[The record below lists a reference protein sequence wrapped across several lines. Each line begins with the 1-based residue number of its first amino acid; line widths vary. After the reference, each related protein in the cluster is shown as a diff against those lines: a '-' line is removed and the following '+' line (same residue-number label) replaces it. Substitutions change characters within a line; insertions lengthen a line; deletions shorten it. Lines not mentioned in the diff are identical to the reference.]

1 MKLHNPRLANLAI
14 RTRKD
19 VFAKVKQSID
29 DMVVA
34 LNDQKAEE
42 TKKKDFCI
50 DELNKQDE
58 EKERT
63 IHSKAEASAKIVDL
77 KANLKELT
85 QAIADLKAD
94 IAEMQKEMKY
104 AGDDREKENK
114 EFQMTVADQRAT
126 QKLLTSVLN
135 VLKNIYNKDKKAAA
149 VLVQGKQPA
158 AFEKHKKNAKGTGL
172 VGMLQQVIYDAEAT
186 EAEALRSEADS
197 QRAYES
203 LVKNT
208 NDSIGAKNRNIVN
221 KSAAKSKAEADLVES
236 NSDHKRLVTSLEN
249 IAKSQTAT
257 HANCDFVVK
266 NYDVRQSSK
275 TEEVE
280 ALKQAKAILS
290 GSKFAALMQSSN

>member
-1 MKLHNPRLANLAI
+1 LAI

-85 QAIADLKAD
+85 QALADLKAD
-94 IAEMQKEMKY
+94 SAEMQKELKY
-104 AGDDREKENK
+104 AGDGREKENK

-126 QKLLTSVLN
+126 QRLLTSVLN

-172 VGMLQQVIYDAEAT
+172 VGMLEQVIYDAGAT

-208 NDSIGAKNRNIVN
+208 NDSIDAKNRNIVN
-221 KSAAKSKAEADLVES
+221 KSAAKSKAEADLVEAE
-236 NSDHKRLVTSLEN
+236 SDHKRFVTFLEN
-249 IAKSQTAT
+249 VAKSQTAT

-280 ALKQAKAILS
+280 ALQQAKAILS